1 MIEETTIGPPG
12 DFPRVADKDFMVN
25 YRIGYYQGYNPENG
39 PPLISGPVGAGFNTI
54 MRLDL
59 HTGEIK
65 SFAPGPSCTVQEHVH
80 IASRQ
85 PGHEGY
91 LAFVVDLHDQQLSEI
106 LLLEAEHP
114 ESGPIARIK
123 LPLRLRC
130 QVHGNWVSA
139 QALAR

>member
-1 MIEETTIGPPG
+1 
-12 DFPRVADKDFMVN
+12 
-25 YRIGYYQGYNPENG
+25 
-39 PPLISGPVGAGFNTI
+39 

-65 SFAPGPSCTVQEHVH
+65 SFAPGPYCTVQEHVH

-85 PGHEGY
+85 SGHEGN
-91 LAFVVDLHDQQLSEI
+91 LAFVVD
-106 LLLEAEHP
+106 
-114 ESGPIARIK
+114 
-123 LPLRLRC
+123 LRLRC